1 VFRTF
6 SRTTFRVASAV
17 VLLMGF
23 WSLTS
28 IASSNTATASTAIPT
43 CFMSQLK
50 MTAVQG
56 GGAYSAAGNHGVA
69 FIFLN
74 IGNNDCSLKGY
85 PKFRLEPS
93 SFRGRSIQ
101 ITHGGGGIFASAS
114 PRRVVLEPNAAA
126 SFGIDY
132 GDAYNQSPI
141 YNGASCMTQT
151 ASAWVGV
158 QARPYPIPF
167 TAALR
172 INFCFADFK
181 FSVTPLQ
188 RGRIPK
194 RF

>member
-6 SRTTFRVASAV
+6 GRATLRVASAV
-17 VLLMGF
+17 ALLMGF
-23 WSLTS
+23 WSLMS
-28 IASSNTATASTAIPT
+28 FASSNTANASTEIPK

-50 MTAVQG
+50 MTADEG
-56 GGAYSAAGNHGVA
+56 GGAYSAAGNQGVA
-69 FIFLN
+69 FVFLN
-74 IGNNDCSLKGY
+74 IGDNACSLKGY
-85 PKFRLEPS
+85 PKFRFEPS
-93 SFRGRSIQ
+93 SFKGRSIK
-101 ITHGGGGIFASAS
+101 ITHGGGGIFASVS
-114 PRRVVLEPNAAA
+114 PRRIVLEPNAAA

-141 YNGASCMTQT
+141 YNGASCMTRT

-158 QARPYPIPF
+158 RARPNPIPF
-167 TAALR
+167 TAALK

-188 RGRIPK
+188 RGRTPK